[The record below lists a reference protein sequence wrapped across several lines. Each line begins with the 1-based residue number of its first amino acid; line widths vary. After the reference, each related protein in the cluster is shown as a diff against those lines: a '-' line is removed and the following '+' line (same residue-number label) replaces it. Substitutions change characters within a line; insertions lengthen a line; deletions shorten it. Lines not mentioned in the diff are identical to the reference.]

1 MYTGFFLG
9 FHFLN
14 IEAEGEDILKTVRVL
29 FFQTSVC
36 GFSVIPQT
44 QQIIFAYLLSWLA
57 PLLTCNEL
65 HIMRD
70 TCNH

>member
-14 IEAEGEDILKTVRVL
+14 IEAEGEDILKTVRLL

-36 GFSVIPQT
+36 GFYVIPPNRRS
-44 QQIIFAYLLSWLA
+44 FLAY
-57 PLLTCNEL
+57 
-65 HIMRD
+65 M
-70 TCNH
+70 